1 MCQYWHGGKMAY
13 TYTHNGITYYVAGGT
28 TWQVTSTGL
37 VRVRELSRPWWTRL
51 WGWLRG
57 LR

>member
-1 MCQYWHGGKMAY
+1 MAY

-37 VRVRELSRPWWTRL
+37 VRVRELSRPWYARL

-57 LR
+57 LRINI